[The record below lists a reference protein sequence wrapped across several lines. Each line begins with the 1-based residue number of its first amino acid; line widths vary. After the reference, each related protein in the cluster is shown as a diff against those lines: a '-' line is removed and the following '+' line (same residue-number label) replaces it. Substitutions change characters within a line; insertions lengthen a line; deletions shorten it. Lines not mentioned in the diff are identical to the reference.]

1 MQLVYDQINS
11 IYLCRSS
18 TATTPFYL
26 LILSRCTSVNNDP
39 EARNI
44 PRPLHR
50 FPIPRFIQVKNLRLI
65 SRSILAAG
73 IVGDFRV
80 QPSSRS
86 VAPLFG
92 QHCGFIR
99 VPRMY
104 CVRSVAAVCL
114 SNSWSWHGWIN
125 GSGRE

>member
-104 CVRSVAAVCL
+104 CVGSVAAVCL